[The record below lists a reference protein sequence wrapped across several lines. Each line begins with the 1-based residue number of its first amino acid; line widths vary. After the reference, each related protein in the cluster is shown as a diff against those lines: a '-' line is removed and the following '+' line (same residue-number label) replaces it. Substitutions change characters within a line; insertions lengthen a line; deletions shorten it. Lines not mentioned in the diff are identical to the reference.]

1 MAKKDKKKKD
11 KKDSGTGDPVEAVR
25 SAVERTLKA
34 TGESTAGA
42 QKHARDLVDEVAQ
55 AANRFREAM
64 GDLKVLDDLK
74 KEVAGL
80 RQRVAAL
87 EGKVTSTAAPR
98 RTATKSTAA
107 KSTAAKKPA
116 ASRSRSTAA
125 KKAGE
130 HALAEHRGEEDDE
143 HALAEHRGEED
154 DEHALAEHG
163 GEEAG
168 RHAFDRLL
176 LVVLNHGRRVLIAEG
191 VPDHHGLDLL
201 GDERGPGDG
210 SEAARGGRPAA
221 VRVP

>member
-74 KEVAGL
+74 KDVAGL

-98 RTATKSTAA
+98 RTAAKSTAA

-125 KKAGE
+125 KKA
-130 HALAEHRGEEDDE
+130 ASTRSRSTAAKKTTSTRSRST
-143 HALAEHRGEED
+143 AAKKTTSTRSRST
-154 DEHALAEHG
+154 AAKKP
-163 GEEAG
+163 AG
-168 RHAFDRLL
+168 TRST
-176 LVVLNHGRRVLIAEG
+176 
-191 VPDHHGLDLL
+191 
-201 GDERGPGDG
+201 G
-210 SEAARGGRPAA
+210 SSSSS
-221 VRVP
+221 